1 MKKCALLVIV
11 LALIISLMGCNA
23 QPVSP
28 KTETAFCRVL
38 AVTASGFLADV
49 YDLEEHVKLYENVFI
64 QYMDADKS
72 FDAYDTVVIEYDKAD
87 MLQKE
92 DTVPGFED
100 ACIVYEYGYLLQ
112 KVVNARLA
120 DPLKGEPTF
129 G

>member
-1 MKKCALLVIV
+1 MKKCALLVLV
-11 LALIISLMGCNA
+11 LALIISLLGCNA

-38 AVTASGFLADV
+38 AVASSGFLVDV
-49 YDLEEHVKLYENVFI
+49 YDLEENVKLYKNVFI
-64 QYMDADKS
+64 QYPDADKS
-72 FDAYDTVVIEYDKAD
+72 FDAFDTVVIEYDKAD
-87 MLQKE
+87 VLQKE
-92 DTVPGFED
+92 GTVPGFED
-100 ACIVYEYGYLLQ
+100 TCVMYEYGYLLQ

>member
-1 MKKCALLVIV
+1 MKKCALLVLV

-38 AVTASGFLADV
+38 VVTASGFLADV

-72 FDAYDTVVIEYDKAD
+72 FDAYDTVVIEYDKTD

-92 DTVPGFED
+92 GTVPGVED